1 MIRNSDFITKDK
13 MIFSTIFTLLVARII
28 NGENCPIIGVHKCA
42 CTVDKLTCD
51 SQRLTAIP
59 TFTSVGATMTS
70 LELRNNSLSSIPGNS
85 FAALNVSEVDLSNNE
100 IRTINAGAFSGV
112 TLSLKRL
119 NLANN
124 RLTSL
129 PADIGV
135 LTAISE
141 IDLRWNPIP
150 GFTPGS
156 HGRGGTDGLSDE
168 VMKQIGDSITTF
180 KFGSSIVN
188 SWPQSLSHLNRVKE
202 LVVAGVNIP
211 YWPPSAFHGF
221 ERTLTKLTIENLPV
235 GSVPYA
241 IATLTH
247 LEELHLDNL
256 QYPFGDA
263 SLVSLPFAAIGGTL
277 KVLSLKNDSLTT
289 FPEGIQQ
296 LTSLNSLTL
305 DGNHLEFVSD
315 EAIKLLQ
322 VANVTMLSLKDC
334 DLKRVPGAISDLKNL
349 QELHLSNN
357 LIRSIE
363 STDLQ
368 NLFEL
373 RELDMS
379 GNPLLYISDNSL
391 CGLNSLLN
399 FSLENTFL
407 TEISRAFK
415 NLRKLE
421 HLSLV
426 NAKIDC
432 TCDMTWVKSW
442 MDKCQVNEKHLEI
455 LGNCETINRDI
466 TDYANHRLTSCPGYN
481 VDNQVFKCTGT
492 CVEHVSV

>member
-1 MIRNSDFITKDK
+1 
-13 MIFSTIFTLLVARII
+13 
-28 NGENCPIIGVHKCA
+28 
-42 CTVDKLTCD
+42 
-51 SQRLTAIP
+51 
-59 TFTSVGATMTS
+59 
-70 LELRNNSLSSIPGNS
+70 
-85 FAALNVSEVDLSNNE
+85 
-100 IRTINAGAFSGV
+100 
-112 TLSLKRL
+112 
-119 NLANN
+119 
-124 RLTSL
+124 
-129 PADIGV
+129 
-135 LTAISE
+135 
-141 IDLRWNPIP
+141 
-150 GFTPGS
+150 
-156 HGRGGTDGLSDE
+156 
-168 VMKQIGDSITTF
+168 MKQIGDSITTF

-188 SWPQSLSHLNRVKE
+188 SWPQSFSHLNRLKE

-211 YWPPSAFHGF
+211 YWPPSACHGF

-256 QYPFGDA
+256 EYPFGDA
-263 SLVSLPFAAIGGTL
+263 SLVSLPFEAIGGSL
-277 KVLSLKNDSLTT
+277 KVLSLKNASLTT
-289 FPEGIQQ
+289 FPESIQQ
-296 LTSLNSLTL
+296 LLSLNSLTL

-322 VANVTMLSLKDC
+322 VANVTMLGLKDC
-334 DLKRVPGAISDLKNL
+334 DLKRVPGAISDLKKL

-357 LIRSIE
+357 LIRSLE

-455 LGNCETINRDI
+455 LGNCETINRGI
-466 TDYANHRLTSCPGYN
+466 TDYANHHLTSCPGFN

-492 CVEHVSV
+492 CVVHVSG